1 MGQTPEQEIARLIAK
16 LPPAPSGWV
25 LAAQQLPAARAAI
38 DGLVEQAL
46 ADAEARKRI
55 LADLEGAL
63 RQAGVEPSRA
73 ALESLRTRLD
83 DSGASA

>member
-1 MGQTPEQEIARLIAK
+1 MSETPEHEIARLIAK
-16 LPPAPSGWV
+16 LPPAPTGWV

-55 LADLEGAL
+55 RCDLEGAL
-63 RQAGVEPSRA
+63 RSAGVQPRRETLETLRA
-73 ALESLRTRLD
+73 RLD
-83 DSGASA
+83 DSGAG